1 MADHPLTR
9 RDFVRTG
16 AVAAA
21 GAAVALQG
29 TAQVAAGN
37 PAKVDTSTILNY
49 NPDMEYRRCGKTNL
63 MVSAVCLGGH
73 WKRANEVVPGLFE
86 GGNWLGAKLDSPEF
100 EKNRSDVVTRS
111 IERGINYIDA
121 CTGGEVL
128 AYSKALKGRR
138 DKMYLGYSWYEE
150 EMRGLG
156 SQWANAKKAGKPM
169 EPGWITKKL
178 KDSFDAGLKR
188 AGLEYVDLWRIT
200 CHEGSSAHSDEEM
213 DEMAAALEWAKKSGK
228 ARFTGISSHD
238 QPHIKKMIA
247 KYPAQLEV
255 ICTPFNARTRA
266 SMKDQHGLYA
276 TMKELDVG
284 WFGIKP
290 FASNSLFKGDSTP
303 GNKFEKQDSETAR
316 LAIRRILG
324 NQVITAPI
332 PGLITIA
339 QADNAV
345 AAVKEPRELTPP
357 EQARLDHAMD
367 RAWAN
372 LPYHY
377 RWLKDWDVV

>member
-1 MADHPLTR
+1 MSDQTITR
-9 RDFVRTG
+9 RDFVSTG
-16 AVAAA
+16 AAAA
-21 GAAVALQG
+21 AAMM
-29 TAQVAAGN
+29 AAPVRLIVPPGN
-37 PAKVDTSTILNY
+37 PTKQETGKILNY
-49 NPDMEYRRCGKTNL
+49 NPDMEYRRCGKTGL
-63 MVSAVCLGGH
+63 MVSAVCMGGH
-73 WKRANEVVPGLFE
+73 WKRIAEILGKAS
-86 GGNWLGAKLDSPEF
+86 GGGWLDIGLDSPDF
-100 EKNRSDVVTRS
+100 QKNRAEVVSRC